1 MCDGRHKAIWEE
13 MQSDIQARNRA
24 MKMIQTQI
32 GRIDRKLFTDKENM
46 AFLKE
51 LVENMSKEDW

>member
-1 MCDGRHKAIWEE
+1 MCDGRHKAIWDE
-13 MQSDIQARNRA
+13 MLTDIETRNRG

-32 GRIDRKLFTDKENM
+32 GRIERKLFTDKENM

-51 LVENMSKEDW
+51 LVEDMSKEGW